1 MEDREKR
8 EDAGERNEKMQERKT
23 RRCRR
28 EEKKCRREKKRCSK
42 KQKNIPFRVQYK
54 LFFLYLHP
62 KGYNYFKRLPL
73 KKFTAMDMSLSSF
86 VKERRKQLNLTQT
99 DLAEKSGVGLRFVRE
114 LEQGK
119 QTLRMD
125 KINQVLALFGH
136 EVGAVPAAS
145 LRQ

>member
-1 MEDREKR
+1 MAMWNGLDTLVPHEHPLMGVFARLLGGGNLI
-8 EDAGERNEKMQERKT
+8 APVCGALSVMLVKMSCAWFVLIAASCTISIRCLVSSGCILDSISSTTKT
-23 RRCRR
+23 DPD
-28 EEKKCRREKKRCSK
+28 SK
-42 KQKNIPFRVQYK
+42 AASHIPMR
-54 LFFLYLHP
+54 
-62 KGYNYFKRLPL
+62 
-73 KKFTAMDMSLSSF
+73 
-86 VKERRKQLNLTQT
+86 
-99 DLAEKSGVGLRFVRE
+99 EKSGVGLRFVRE